1 MISYIILFDH
11 IPGGVVQMK
20 MKKQIVTYVLIVAIV
35 LVLVFLWNTNRII
48 GKMSGP
54 ENEYVVFNN
63 GTTYALC
70 DDHHS
75 FRDKGWVLGRVS
87 AAYNTS
93 YYVFSVRGDSD
104 REYIYIAAM
113 GKGEFYKRTNS

>member
-1 MISYIILFDH
+1 
-11 IPGGVVQMK
+11 MK
-20 MKKQIVTYVLIVAIV
+20 VKKQIVIYVLIVAIV
-35 LVLVFLWNTNRII
+35 VALGFLWNTNRII

-63 GTTYALC
+63 GTTYVLC

-75 FRDKGWVLGRVS
+75 FRDKGWILGRVS

-104 REYIYIAAM
+104 REYIYVAAM
-113 GKGEFYKRTNS
+113 GQGEFYKRTDS